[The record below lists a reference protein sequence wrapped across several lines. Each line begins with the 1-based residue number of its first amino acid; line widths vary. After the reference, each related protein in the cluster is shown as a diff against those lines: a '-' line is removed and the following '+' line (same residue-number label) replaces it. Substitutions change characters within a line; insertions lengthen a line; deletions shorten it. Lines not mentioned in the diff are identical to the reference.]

1 MLDKFHHIRKL
12 NGLYDVAVEHQNNE
26 IRLHTA
32 DVGLVL
38 SDINKLL
45 SLVVNGQ
52 LEQQLT
58 QEFHR
63 YDDKT
68 PDVDGGYF

>member
-12 NGLYDVAVEHQNNE
+12 NGLYDIAIENQNNE

-32 DVGLVL
+32 DIGLVL

-45 SLVVNGQ
+45 SLVINNL
-52 LEQQLT
+52 LEQQPA
-58 QEFHR
+58 QDV
-63 YDDKT
+63 YSDDENFA
-68 PDVDGGYF
+68 DAGHF

>member
-12 NGLYDVAVEHQNNE
+12 NGLYDVAIENQNNE

-45 SLVVNGQ
+45 SLVVDGQ
-52 LEQQLT
+52 LNRPIVQNT
-58 QEFHR
+58 VISNDTADAGNF
-63 YDDKT
+63 
-68 PDVDGGYF
+68 

>member
-12 NGLYDVAVEHQNNE
+12 NGLYDVAIENQNNE

-38 SDINKLL
+38 SDVNKLL

-52 LEQQLT
+52 LNQQSVQSIT
-58 QEFHR
+58 VNEGTADAGHF
-63 YDDKT
+63 
-68 PDVDGGYF
+68 

>member
-12 NGLYDVAVEHQNNE
+12 NGLYDVAIENQNNE

-38 SDINKLL
+38 SDVNKLL

-52 LEQQLT
+52 LNQQT
-58 QEFHR
+58 IQSTVVSDETADAGNF
-63 YDDKT
+63 
-68 PDVDGGYF
+68 

>member
-12 NGLYDVAVEHQNNE
+12 NGLYDVAIEDQNNE

-32 DVGLVL
+32 DIGLVL
-38 SDINKLL
+38 SDMNKLL

-52 LEQQLT
+52 LEQST
-58 QEFHR
+58 QEFHH
-63 YDDKT
+63 YDDRT
-68 PDVDGGYF
+68 PDVDGGHF

>member
-12 NGLYDVAVEHQNNE
+12 NGLYDIAIENQNNE

-38 SDINKLL
+38 SDVNKLL

-52 LEQQLT
+52 LNQQVVPRT
-58 QEFHR
+58 VV
-63 YDDKT
+63 DDGT
-68 PDVDGGYF
+68 ADAGHF

>member
-12 NGLYDVAVEHQNNE
+12 NGLYDVAIENQNNE

-32 DVGLVL
+32 DIGLVL

-45 SLVVNGQ
+45 SLVVNRQ
-52 LEQQLT
+52 LNQQPVLDT
-58 QEFHR
+58 NAN
-63 YDDKT
+63 
-68 PDVDGGYF
+68 DGTADAGHF